1 MALKVVFE
9 SGSDVHLKVR
19 RESNADKQWLTS
31 LQEMPRRGR
40 RCSSSGALSAIP
52 SRREVPIRP
61 DPTST
66 ASLNPKKY
74 IPGTKMVFAGLKKKN
89 ERADL
94 IAYLEQST
102 K

>member
-1 MALKVVFE
+1 M
-9 SGSDVHLKVR
+9 VR
-19 RESNADKQWLTS
+19 RESNADKCCITSTGDDYLQWLTS

-52 SRREVPIRP
+52 SRREVPIRL

-66 ASLNPKKY
+66 ASLY